1 MDLGVNYRK
10 DKAMNEKGKEKEKA
24 PDVAGEKKPGQGI
37 AKSKFLFP
45 AIIAGTVIVN
55 IIIALVLIQ
64 MTKPKGPGEKDAEA
78 KADSLQQRDS
88 KHAEMGEIGEPID
101 AIVNVSG
108 TDGERLLKVVVRLE
122 FPGGKG
128 EEFVKEMKKIS
139 PRVKSLLID
148 IVSEMT
154 LAELNEP
161 AAKDKV
167 LKNLLSKIHA
177 TMPKVEVLD
186 VLLDQLIIQ

>member
-1 MDLGVNYRK
+1 
-10 DKAMNEKGKEKEKA
+10 MNEKEKGKEKETA
-24 PDVAGEKKPGQGI
+24 PEGAGEKKKAPGVMTPKI
-37 AKSKFLFP
+37 LFP
-45 AIIAGTVIVN
+45 AIIAGTIVVN

-64 MTKPKGPGEKDAEA
+64 MTKPKSTAEKEA
-78 KADSLQQRDS
+78 DSKTDSLQQRDA
-88 KHAEMGEIGEPID
+88 KHAEMGEIGDPID
-101 AIVNVSG
+101 AIVNIKG
-108 TDGERLLKVVVRLE
+108 TEGERLLKVVVRLE
-122 FPGGKG
+122 FPSGKG

-139 PRVKSLLID
+139 PRVKNLLID

-161 AAKDKV
+161 TAKDKI

-177 TMPKVEVLD
+177 TLPKIDVED